1 MAWKGVITN
10 KGNALLSQW
19 VSGKT
24 MTITKAAAG
33 TGRVAEEAMLAQT
46 SLVNE
51 KQMASILSNEPAEA
65 GQRLKLQVTPQ
76 AAAYSLNQFGVWAEL
91 EGEENMIALFQ
102 TDTETGVEIPSLA
115 DVPDFVYTFY
125 GMLGFS
131 GTGNLQVIVD
141 PEALASM
148 ENVGAA
154 VAAHNTN
161 KEAHADLRE
170 AIRTGLDGKAPTNHA
185 AVDTTHGAG
194 SGSNYGHV
202 KLSDATNSTSGASG
216 GVAATPAAVK
226 KAYDMAHSA
235 QEQITTHNTSNAA
248 HSDLRAELQ
257 ELANWVKDLLDS
269 DDETLNE
276 MHEVVAYIKSNKELI
291 DAITTSK
298 VSVADIVDNLVTN
311 VANKPLSAAQGVVLK
326 GLIDALQTAVNG
338 KAPTSHAASTTTY
351 GAGSGS
357 NYGHVKLSDS
367 TSGTSGA
374 SGGVAATPAAVKAA
388 YDLANTANNAA
399 KDKAPAYSYGTTDLT
414 AGSSALE
421 TGKLH
426 FVYE

>member
-202 KLSDATNSTSGASG
+202 KLSDATNSTSGAG
-216 GVAATPAAVK
+216 G
-226 KAYDMAHSA
+226 
-235 QEQITTHNTSNAA
+235 
-248 HSDLRAELQ
+248 
-257 ELANWVKDLLDS
+257 
-269 DDETLNE
+269 
-276 MHEVVAYIKSNKELI
+276 
-291 DAITTSK
+291 
-298 VSVADIVDNLVTN
+298 
-311 VANKPLSAAQGVVLK
+311 
-326 GLIDALQTAVNG
+326 
-338 KAPTSHAASTTTY
+338 
-351 GAGSGS
+351 
-357 NYGHVKLSDS
+357 
-367 TSGTSGA
+367 GT
-374 SGGVAATPAAVKAA
+374 AATPAAVKAA
-388 YDLANTANNAA
+388 YDLANGKAAANHGNHVPAAETANNARFLRNDNTWQA
-399 KDKAPAYSYGTTDLT
+399 VTPSNIGASATGHKHTKSEITDFPTSMTPTAHNQAASTIT
-414 AGSSALE
+414 AGTFAGQVVANGSGQTPGTSLLRNSKLVSADTNPTVNGE
-421 TGKLH
+421 ICWT
-426 FVYE
+426 YE